1 MIVQTQAGWVEG
13 FTENDIPTFLGI
25 PYAAPIT
32 EENRFFAPQPVAPWQ
47 GIRSAK
53 MFSPVCPQYPT
64 YGPVGCAATSH
75 LRVGHDF
82 LTVNVRTPSLT
93 GNAPVLVWIHGGGY
107 AVGSA
112 NEPLLQTGAFAA
124 SGIVEVSVN
133 YRLGALGFMHLG
145 GEFPDNRGLLDQ
157 IAALR
162 WVQNNIAAF
171 GGDPRRVTFSGRS
184 AGGFSVAAVMAMP
197 DAEGLFSQVLLQ
209 SGASTAVSSREDAQK
224 VTARMLSALDIK
236 ADDLSTLPIERLLL
250 AQKAVC
256 DESYNHH
263 DYERDGGVTAL
274 GVPFVPVIN
283 AISLPHH
290 PEQAAE
296 IGLVARVPM
305 MIGCTTGEYV
315 THSKMYSELTF
326 ADAEQR
332 LDPRVRPFGL
342 RGVEIIQRYRRHLP
356 NYTALGLWRA
366 IGGDMVFQNPSTRFA
381 QYHSRYQPVYKY
393 LYGTIEDDGHGAP
406 HGAEAGH
413 VWYRDRSNLSHLSAH
428 QRITDA
434 EFARTLH
441 RLWSSF
447 IHHQSPACGGV
458 NWLAFSETTPVVLRL
473 TPEKIWHEDDPFTPR
488 IHWWKT
494 E

>member
-13 FTENDIPTFLGI
+13 FIENDIPTFLGI

-32 EENRFFAPQPVAPWQ
+32 EKNRFFAPQPVTPWQ
-47 GIRSAK
+47 GIRSATL
-53 MFSPVCPQYPT
+53 FGSVCPQYPT
-64 YGPVGCAATSH
+64 YGPVGCAATSR
-75 LRVGHDF
+75 LLAGHDF
-82 LTVNVRTPSLT
+82 LTLNVRTPSLS

-124 SGIVEVSVN
+124 SGVVEVCVN
-133 YRLGALGFMHLG
+133 YRLGALGFMHVA
-145 GEFPDNRGLLDQ
+145 EQFPDNRGLLDQ

-224 VTARMLSALDIK
+224 VTARMLRALDID

-263 DYERDGGVTAL
+263 DYQRDGGVTAL
-274 GVPFVPVIN
+274 GVPFVPVID
-283 AISLPHH
+283 ARWLPHH
-290 PEQAAE
+290 PEHAAKA
-296 IGLVARVPM
+296 GRVAQVPM

-315 THSKMYSELTF
+315 THSQMHAELTF

-342 RGVEIIQRYRRHLP
+342 RGADIIQRYRAHLP
-356 NYTALGLWRA
+356 DHTALGLWRA

-393 LYGTIEDDGHGAP
+393 LYGTIEEDERGAP

-413 VWYRDRSNLSHLSAH
+413 VWYRDRADLSHLRSY
-428 QRITDA
+428 QCITDA

-441 RLWSSF
+441 TLWSSF
-447 IHHQSPACGGV
+447 IHHQLPASGGV
-458 NWLAFSETTPVVLRL
+458 SWPAYSETAPLVLRL
-473 TPEKIWHEDDPFTPR
+473 TPEKIWNEVDPFGQR
-488 IHWWKT
+488 IDWWKT

>member
-13 FTENDIPTFLGI
+13 FIENDIPTFLGI

-32 EENRFFAPQPVAPWQ
+32 EENRFLAPQPVEPWQ
-47 GIRSAK
+47 GVRSAK

-64 YGPVGCAATSH
+64 YGPVGNAATSR
-75 LRVGHDF
+75 LLTGNDF
-82 LTVNVRTPSLT
+82 LTVNVRTPDLM
-93 GNAPVLVWIHGGGY
+93 GKAPVLVWIHGGGY

-124 SGIVEVSVN
+124 SGVVEVSVN

-145 GEFPDNRGLLDQ
+145 GECPDNRGLLDQ

-197 DAEGLFSQVLLQ
+197 DASGLFSQVLLQ

-224 VTARMLSALDIK
+224 VTTRMLRSLGINVG
-236 ADDLSTLPIERLLL
+236 DLSTLSIERLLL
-250 AQKAVC
+250 AQKAIC
-256 DESYNHH
+256 DESYHHH

-274 GVPFVPVIN
+274 GVPFVPVID
-283 AISLPHH
+283 ACSLPHH
-290 PEQAAE
+290 PEQAAKARS
-296 IGLVARVPM
+296 VAQVPM
-305 MIGCTTGEYV
+305 MIGCTTGEYM
-315 THSKMYSELTF
+315 THSQVHSALTF
-326 ADAEQR
+326 ADAAQR

-342 RGVEIIQRYRRHLP
+342 RGADIIHRYREHLP
-356 NYTALGLWRA
+356 DHTALGLWRA
-366 IGGDMVFQNPSTRFA
+366 IGGDLVFQNPSTRFA

-393 LYGTIEDDGHGAP
+393 LYGTIEDDERGAP

-413 VWYRDRSNLSHLSAH
+413 VWYRDRADLHHLRAD

-441 RLWSSF
+441 TLWSSF
-447 IHHQSPACGGV
+447 IHHQPPASGNV
-458 NWLAFSETTPVVLRL
+458 NWQTFSEAKPIVLRL
-473 TPEKIWHEDDPFTPR
+473 TPEKIWHEVDPFGQR